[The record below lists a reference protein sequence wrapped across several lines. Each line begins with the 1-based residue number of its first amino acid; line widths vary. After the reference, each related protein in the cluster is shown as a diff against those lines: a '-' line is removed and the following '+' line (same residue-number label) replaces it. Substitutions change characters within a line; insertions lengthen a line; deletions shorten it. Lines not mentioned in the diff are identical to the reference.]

1 MYCSYKYRSNFPP
14 DENAIILNTGTGL
27 FMHTMMVN
35 DRTQQAGIAGERRTD
50 RRYALP
56 LELRWK
62 LIRRRKVL
70 DSGCGRAIDLSSGG
84 ILFDA
89 GRHLPPGLNVELSI
103 AWPAL
108 LHNVAPMQLAISGK
122 IVRSEGTRIALR
134 MSQHEFRTTGTSIDR
149 TALASTPVPRMF
161 VAASAASAFQK
172 LP

>member
-1 MYCSYKYRSNFPP
+1 
-14 DENAIILNTGTGL
+14 
-27 FMHTMMVN
+27 MHKMMVS
-35 DRTQQAGIAGERRTD
+35 DRTQQAGIAGERRAD
-50 RRYALP
+50 RRYSLP
-56 LELRWK
+56 LELRWR

-70 DSGCGRAIDLSSGG
+70 DSGNGRAIDLSSGG

-108 LHNVAPMQLAISGK
+108 LHNVAPMLLAISGK
-122 IVRSEGTRIALR
+122 IIRSEGTRAALR
-134 MSQHEFRTTGTSIDR
+134 MTQHEFRTSGMPLDKNALTS
-149 TALASTPVPRMF
+149 APVPRMF